1 MAVPYFFMF
10 FMAVSKKVF
19 VIFSEVARL
28 CATLP
33 PFRTTGER
41 VIAMEGKERNRPL
54 SKRIRSGEIRKSD
67 VIRRLGELAFGTVND
82 CVRLV
87 LEDSPALDGLDLSL
101 LCEVKRNEKG
111 TVEVKVLD
119 RLKVLEQLAGMI
131 DEENAGMEGFLLALQ
146 GGEKE

>member
-1 MAVPYFFMF
+1 
-10 FMAVSKKVF
+10 
-19 VIFSEVARL
+19 
-28 CATLP
+28 
-33 PFRTTGER
+33 
-41 VIAMEGKERNRPL
+41 MEGKERNRPL

-131 DEENAGMEGFLLALQ
+131 DEEDAGMEGFLLALQ